1 MMRIN
6 LLPPE
11 ILEKRRAES
20 RIVYLGVVAAVVL
33 VVLAVV
39 WVFAYQRVGIAQS
52 DLDAKQQQVQMTQA
66 KADTLAIFEQK
77 EQDLQ
82 ARQAIA
88 QQALAGRQNWAKLL
102 DEISLV
108 LPTDVWLSTMT
119 FDQTAGLN
127 IGGYAID
134 DTTDS
139 PDVGQKTIAK
149 TLVRLAD
156 LDGVYNVWLADSLK
170 TDFEG
175 NKAIQFSLTAGLQP
189 EASQAASET
198 PTAAAGSAAAASST
212 VATQ

>member
-1 MMRIN
+1 MRIN

-39 WVFAYQRVGIAQS
+39 WVFAYQRVGTAQS